1 MINFISKYIKSDIL
15 KNISTLVTGTV
26 IAQLIPLLVMPF
38 LTRLYTPEDFGVLAM
53 LTSMTMIIG
62 SVATGRYEMALILP
76 KKENYADNIF
86 VIGLIFSVVISLL
99 VLIIVIF
106 FGDFIALKVGY
117 IAIKPW
123 LYLLPFTIF
132 MLGLLNNLS
141 LYNTR
146 HKKFKIIATANII
159 RSTSMSL
166 IQLGGAFVLKGA
178 FGLLLGFVLSFF
190 SGNIRLIKT
199 ILAKKDFFSNISKKK
214 IIALFKL
221 YRDFPKF
228 SVWAILLNKLASE
241 LLNIILS
248 IVFSVTTLGFYSFVN
263 KILGIPSTFVGAAVS
278 NVIMKEAADERN
290 KYGNAI
296 KTFNLV
302 VKKMSLIFFPVFVLL
317 FFFIEDIFGFVFGK
331 EWIIAGTYGKIILPF
346 IFIRFVASPLSIFFI
361 VFEKQKLELLWQ
373 FLLFVFSMTSISI
386 AYFYKLEI
394 KQFLYI
400 FSTIMSFHYILL
412 IILSYYISRKHA

>member
-1 MINFISKYIKSDIL
+1 
-15 KNISTLVTGTV
+15 
-26 IAQLIPLLVMPF
+26 
-38 LTRLYTPEDFGVLAM
+38 
-53 LTSMTMIIG
+53 
-62 SVATGRYEMALILP
+62 
-76 KKENYADNIF
+76 
-86 VIGLIFSVVISLL
+86 
-99 VLIIVIF
+99 
-106 FGDFIALKVGY
+106 
-117 IAIKPW
+117 
-123 LYLLPFTIF
+123 

-199 ILAKKDFFSNISKKK
+199 ILVKKDFFSNISKTK

-248 IVFSVTTLGFYSFVN
+248 IVFSITTLGFYSFAN

-302 VKKMSLIFFPVFVLL
+302 VKKMSLLFLPVFVLF
-317 FFFIEDIFGFVFGK
+317 FFFIEDVFGFVFGK

-386 AYFYKLEI
+386 AYFYKLDI
-394 KQFLYI
+394 IQFLYI
-400 FSTIMSFHYILL
+400 FSTVMSLHYIVL
-412 IILSYYISRKHA
+412 IILSYNISRKHV